1 VRGFPNS
8 CHPMCCASTTRCFLV
23 VVAVAVGG
31 HGHGQMDVLHSR
43 SIART
48 PKPKSDAEDDETVF
62 LDQES
67 VSRGDYGSEHYTRA
81 DAKNTRA

>member
-8 CHPMCCASTTRCFLV
+8 YHPLSCARNTRCFLV

-31 HGHGQMDVLHSR
+31 HGHGHMDVFHSR

-67 VSRGDYGSEHYTRA
+67 VSRGDDGSEHNTRA

>member
-1 VRGFPNS
+1 
-8 CHPMCCASTTRCFLV
+8 
-23 VVAVAVGG
+23 
-31 HGHGQMDVLHSR
+31 MDVFHSR

-67 VSRGDYGSEHYTRA
+67 VSRGDDGSEHNTRA